1 MVVRFR
7 VVKMTALFSEA
18 IAYMSS
24 AVRNRVTL
32 ARSLHVH
39 SSMRYSAVVLVKS
52 KLIPVNAATTD
63 NLPVGSYE
71 IMIRSMK
78 TLMLRNLILVYQ
90 GSWLGT

>member
-52 KLIPVNAATTD
+52 KLIPVNAATAD
-63 NLPVGSYE
+63 IYQSAPMRYE
-71 IMIRSMK
+71 M
-78 TLMLRNLILVYQ
+78 MLRNGQSRHYEI
-90 GSWLGT
+90 